1 MVIVDENVTVLVALG
16 AGLVSFL
23 SPCVLP
29 MVPVYL
35 ASLYGPEIFEGRGFR
50 PAVLLHSLSFVL
62 GFTLL
67 FVLLGVI
74 AGVTGHAI
82 IPDINLLRKIA
93 GSLMIAFGVFML
105 LAMKVPWLNY
115 EKRLTPNI
123 GKTTGY
129 LRSFIIGGAFSM
141 GWTACIGPVLGSILT
156 LASVKATAWEGAY
169 LLAIYSLG
177 LGLPFLVIG
186 AAFDAL
192 RPLLKRIN
200 RYSGIIQL
208 VSAFLLIIMGILV
221 LTNKLGWISSLTA

>member
-1 MVIVDENVTVLVALG
+1 MDESVTVLVAFV
-16 AGLVSFL
+16 AGLLSFL

-35 ASLYGPEIFEGRGFR
+35 ASLYGPEIFEGKGFR
-50 PAVLLHSLSFVL
+50 PAVLMHSFSFVL

-82 IPDINLLRKIA
+82 IPDIGLLRKIA

-115 EKRLTPNI
+115 EKRLKPKT
-123 GKTTGY
+123 GKATGY

-156 LASVKATAWEGAY
+156 LASVRATAWEGAY
-169 LLAIYSLG
+169 LLAVYSLG
-177 LGLPFLVIG
+177 LGLPFLIIG

-192 RPLLKRIN
+192 RPLLKRIS
-200 RYSGIIQL
+200 RFSVIIQL
-208 VSAFLLIIMGILV
+208 ISAFLLIIIGILV
-221 LTNKLGWISSLTA
+221 LTNRLVWISSLLA

>member
-35 ASLYGPEIFEGRGFR
+35 ASLYGPEIFEVRGFR
-50 PAVLLHSLSFVL
+50 PDVFLHSLSFVI
-62 GFTLL
+62 GFTLI
-67 FVLLGVI
+67 FVILGVI

-93 GSLMIAFGVFML
+93 GGLMIAFGAFML

-115 EKRLTPNI
+115 EKRLTPNV
-123 GKTTGY
+123 GTATGY
-129 LRSFIIGGAFSM
+129 LRSFIIGGAFSV

-177 LGLPFLVIG
+177 LGLPFLIIG

-192 RPLLKRIN
+192 RPLLKRIS

-208 VSAFLLIIMGILV
+208 FSAFLLIVMGILV
-221 LTNKLGWISSLTA
+221 LTNKMVWISSLTA